1 MINSVIE
8 RKLVTDHQWLFPW
21 KNAFVI
27 SHSGKRV
34 QHKTSY
40 PVTLLLTDLLH
51 LQGNSGPVLGWTR
64 YTSYQSSAYTQTYCM
79 QCLPVITSYSD
90 DDDDFY
96 IVFSALEQ
104 THCIFVACDSKSDSQ
119 QKADPGEKKKSPATS
134 AKTRTCDLPITSPV
148 LYPRSYPRSLKQ
160 LAKILALISNCL
172 RIFYI
177 HYQKHTGPTWYSSLQ
192 SLSQVQDIK
201 TVSPGSLPPPPP
213 PPSPFL
219 PHK

>member
-1 MINSVIE
+1 MKNSDGNITGSVGLGLSQWKSARYNLVIIQVKRVLQSVINSVIE

-51 LQGNSGPVLGWTR
+51 LQGNSGPVLGWTM

-119 QKADPGEKKKSPATS
+119 QKADPGEKKNPLPLLPRLEPVTFQSQAQCSTHGAIPVPWSNWQKFLLWSPTA
-134 AKTRTCDLPITSPV
+134 
-148 LYPRSYPRSLKQ
+148 
-160 LAKILALISNCL
+160 
-172 RIFYI
+172 
-177 HYQKHTGPTWYSSLQ
+177 
-192 SLSQVQDIK
+192 
-201 TVSPGSLPPPPP
+201 
-213 PPSPFL
+213 
-219 PHK
+219 